1 MRYNI
6 ILSGLFISF
15 IAFSYSGLFQHNT
28 ELLGGTELNGA
39 GCVCHTVE
47 RDTSVKVWIE
57 GPETLMVGQT
67 GIYHMYL
74 AGGPAEAGGYNVA
87 GRFGTMVLTD
97 SFSFWDWRTPNEL
110 TQAFPLVFP
119 TPQDTI
125 YWEFGYTASDSSSID
140 TLYSCGLS
148 IVYDGI
154 PDFLDRWN
162 FGPKFPITIIQGNIP
177 VELASFNALTKDKT
191 VELNWI
197 TATEINN
204 KGFEIERQAVS
215 EQSATGKW
223 ETIGFVPGS
232 GTTTEPKSYSFT
244 DNLSHTLTH
253 TLNLTF
259 TLKYRLKQID
269 YDGSYKYL
277 NEADVAVDLTPKEF
291 VLYQNYPNPFNP
303 VTTISWQ
310 SPVGSHQT
318 LKIFDILGNEVAT
331 LVDEYRDVGNYEVTF
346 STETLG
352 RTSELNSGIYF
363 YQLQVGDISVTK
375 KMIFLK

>member
-39 GCVCHTVE
+39 GCVCHTVD

-244 DNLSHTLTH
+244 DNRSLTH
-253 TLNLTF
+253 NL

-269 YDGSYKYL
+269 YDGSFTYSKSIEVNTVLPSLITL
-277 NEADVAVDLTPKEF
+277 N
-291 VLYQNYPNPFNP
+291 QNYPNPFNSS
-303 VTTISWQ
+303 TSISWQ
-310 SPVGSHQT
+310 SPTGNRQT
-318 LKIFDILGNEVAT
+318 LKIFDVLGNEVAT
-331 LVDEYRDVGNYEVTF
+331 LVDEYRDAGNYEVTF